1 MMTNWRLISS
11 STLGHNKMC
20 SALNILFPT
29 GPDQTITTL
38 STSRFLLVFL
48 PQTLDL
54 GLDNMVDPPQNLE
67 EALFLLLGL
76 QSSAPWPHFHW
87 ALLPCS
93 DGRSRPH
100 TSQPPIPAPPKTEH
114 AREIFPQGSSFVNK
128 AIWSFREGTSGQQQG
143 RVLAGEPNKM
153 QARV

>member
-54 GLDNMVDPPQNLE
+54 GLDNMVDPPQKLE

-93 DGRSRPH
+93 DGRSRP
-100 TSQPPIPAPPKTEH
+100 TPVSLASQPLQRLNTHERSFPKDLPSLI
-114 AREIFPQGSSFVNK
+114 RQYGVSRK
-128 AIWSFREGTSGQQQG
+128 AL
-143 RVLAGEPNKM
+143 LANSRAEC
-153 QARV
+153 